1 MWQYFM
7 SILVVPRVLIIH
19 GKLCYFWLRFSKI
32 PKGIFLNWQDFQD
45 RIASIHF
52 ILKSLG
58 SEWFSLPYICFV
70 FCLNYKKALRI
81 FSVFFSVPVCICI
94 CICDHSRR
102 VWRVTW
108 KFDDG
113 GSLPLYWI
121 CYFAPRP
128 MDRSRACKTGQF
140 HEDKI

>member
-19 GKLCYFWLRFSKI
+19 GKLCYFRLRFSKI
-32 PKGIFLNWQDFQD
+32 PKEISWMNLNWHDFQD
-45 RIASIHF
+45 RIASIQF
-52 ILKSLG
+52 ILKSLC
-58 SEWFSLPYICFV
+58 SEWTSLPYIYFV
-70 FCLNYKKALRI
+70 FCLALRI
-81 FSVFFSVPVCICI
+81 FFVIVSVHVCICI